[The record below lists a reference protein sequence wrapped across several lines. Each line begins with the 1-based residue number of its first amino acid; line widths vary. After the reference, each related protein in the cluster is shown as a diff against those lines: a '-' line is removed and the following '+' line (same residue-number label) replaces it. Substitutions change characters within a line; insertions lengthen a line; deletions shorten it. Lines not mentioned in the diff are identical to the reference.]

1 MDSKKYIINNAL
13 LMQDWDYV
21 RNGEGG
27 FDPNQLT
34 EGSNKKVWWV
44 CSACQHKWQ
53 AQIQKRAVRGQGCP
67 ICGREKQR
75 KKQLESL
82 QQKLTSEGS
91 LFDKYPQLE
100 IEWDYSKN
108 AATGLD
114 PAFLA
119 SGSNKKAWWKCS
131 LCGNEWETQVIK
143 RTARGQGCPTCARQ
157 KQNEQQAERIKE
169 RIRTEGSFGDKY
181 PELLDEWDYEKNQN
195 TPYDYLAYSQEQV
208 FWTCSKCG
216 YQWKSSISSRSA
228 GHGCRQ
234 CGRQEGNK
242 TLVRN
247 LIAVKGSL
255 ADNNPDLATEW
266 HPTKNGEMTPQTV
279 MSNSK
284 ISAWWKCKVCGYE
297 WEASIAGRNT
307 GGGCHRCLAKQ
318 QRISLSTPIIGVN
331 DLASQRPDLAAEWHP
346 TKNGNL
352 TPRDVT
358 RSANKKAWWLGTCG
372 HEWEAVIGSRHLGRG
387 CPVCVREFKIS
398 YPEKAIFFYLK
409 KYLSEYVVLENY
421 KPSWLHGKEIDI
433 YIEKLR
439 LGIEYD
445 GVAWHKDPTPDNDK
459 DAVCALHGVNLL
471 RIREKGAPPLN
482 STNIFWV
489 KNCSESEEEL
499 TSAILYVFD
508 YIRQNHNIECD
519 IEIDID
525 ANRIAIYSLL
535 EMQKKA
541 NSVATLFPDV
551 ATEWHP
557 TKNGHIS
564 PEYVSAHTHKEF
576 WWICPN
582 GHEYS
587 MVVKHKT
594 EDGCKCPICSN
605 HRLLRGYND
614 LLTKRPDIAAEWHP
628 TLNGELTPSD
638 VMEFS
643 NKRVWWICSNG
654 HAYKYLI
661 SHKTR
666 KICKCPICTNR
677 QLCVGI
683 NDLCTVN
690 PSIAQE
696 WNIDRNEG
704 LQPTEFTPI
713 SGKRVWWKC
722 SVCDHEWSIK
732 ISDRFVLGH
741 GCPKCAGNKR
751 WDTRKRSEEQ

>member
-1 MDSKKYIINNAL
+1 M
-13 LMQDWDYV
+13 
-21 RNGEGG
+21 
-27 FDPNQLT
+27 
-34 EGSNKKVWWV
+34 
-44 CSACQHKWQ
+44 
-53 AQIQKRAVRGQGCP
+53 
-67 ICGREKQR
+67 
-75 KKQLESL
+75 
-82 QQKLTSEGS
+82 
-91 LFDKYPQLE
+91 
-100 IEWDYSKN
+100 
-108 AATGLD
+108 
-114 PAFLA
+114 
-119 SGSNKKAWWKCS
+119 
-131 LCGNEWETQVIK
+131 CGNEWETQIIK

-181 PELLDEWDYEKNQN
+181 PELVDEWDYEKNQN

-208 FWTCSKCG
+208 FWICSKCG

-234 CGRQEGNK
+234 CGRQEGQK

-255 ADNNPDLATEW
+255 ADNNPNLAAEW

-279 MSNSK
+279 MANSN

-459 DAVCALHGVNLL
+459 DAVCALHGVDLL

-519 IEIDID
+519 IEVDID

-551 ATEWHP
+551 AAEWHP

-576 WWICPN
+576 WWICPKIAEQLTYRQLLILN
-582 GHEYS
+582 AIATFQISG
-587 MVVKHKT
+587 VPLKKT
-594 EDGCKCPICSN
+594 AYGSVAGLTNVAIASEVFELYRMSLLSSSSVIFDNAGINPSALSITGYGAHIYNLMELHTLIPDSENIQLMAEITGFLTGIEVCSN
-605 HRLLRGYND
+605 D
-614 LLTKRPDIAAEWHP
+614 
-628 TLNGELTPSD
+628 
-638 VMEFS
+638 
-643 NKRVWWICSNG
+643 
-654 HAYKYLI
+654 
-661 SHKTR
+661 
-666 KICKCPICTNR
+666 
-677 QLCVGI
+677 
-683 NDLCTVN
+683 
-690 PSIAQE
+690 
-696 WNIDRNEG
+696 
-704 LQPTEFTPI
+704 
-713 SGKRVWWKC
+713 
-722 SVCDHEWSIK
+722 
-732 ISDRFVLGH
+732 
-741 GCPKCAGNKR
+741 
-751 WDTRKRSEEQ
+751 